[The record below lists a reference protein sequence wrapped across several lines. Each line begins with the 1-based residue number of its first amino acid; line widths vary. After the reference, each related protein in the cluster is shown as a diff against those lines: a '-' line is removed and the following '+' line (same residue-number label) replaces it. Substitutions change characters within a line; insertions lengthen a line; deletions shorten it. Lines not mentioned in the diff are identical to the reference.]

1 MSLISYISD
10 ILNLQ
15 MLGEI
20 NKYINKKRRLMC
32 FIVDFVLTPTQI
44 YNDHYHNFNLLGECK
59 TKMKQ
64 YDVNFYLL
72 FISVYIS
79 NDKKPVSLNWIHC
92 SLSCNHVTNILI
104 KTQFWNT
111 YMYITQNSNYTQKV
125 HYEIEIKYIVWGD
138 NINKII
144 IEMFPGF
151 FFGVRLLKH
160 LNTWYKE

>member
-59 TKMKQ
+59 TQIKQ
-64 YDVNFYLL
+64 YDVL
-72 FISVYIS
+72 
-79 NDKKPVSLNWIHC
+79 
-92 SLSCNHVTNILI
+92 
-104 KTQFWNT
+104 
-111 YMYITQNSNYTQKV
+111 
-125 HYEIEIKYIVWGD
+125 
-138 NINKII
+138 
-144 IEMFPGF
+144 
-151 FFGVRLLKH
+151 
-160 LNTWYKE
+160 